1 LNDSNHLQDIKDA
14 SSLYRMTPEPKPLKS
29 HPINTNNISIF
40 GPSL

>member
-1 LNDSNHLQDIKDA
+1 
-14 SSLYRMTPEPKPLKS
+14 MTPEPKPLKS